1 MKTKIIISILAA
13 AVLSAC
19 SSTAGSK
26 CCKPKKDI
34 ALQMYSLRDDFRKDY
49 EGTLKDMGKMGY
61 TAVEIAGFDGN
72 TFKFYGKTPEDF
84 KKDIESL
91 GMKVISSHAR
101 RPLSQKEIETGDY
114 SESLAWWKK
123 ALDAHKRAGC
133 KYVVD
138 PAQKLNTMQDLKAY
152 AKYFNEIGKLAK
164 TYGISFGYHNHAHE
178 FNKVGNVVPFDYMIQ
193 NTNPEYV
200 FYQMDVYWVVRGQ
213 CSPVEYFVK
222 YPNRF
227 RLLHIKD
234 HKELGHSGMVGFD
247 AIFNNLPKSVE
258 AIVVE
263 VERYNYAPKV
273 SVQKSFDYL
282 NNSDFVPASYPKTR

>member
-1 MKTKIIISILAA
+1 
-13 AVLSAC
+13 
-19 SSTAGSK
+19 
-26 CCKPKKDI
+26 
-34 ALQMYSLRDDFRKDY
+34 MYSLRDDFKKDY

-61 TAVEIAGFDGN
+61 TAVEIAGLDGN

-101 RPLSQKEIETGDY
+101 RALSQKEIETGDY

-123 ALDAHKRAGC
+123 TLDAHKRAGC
-133 KYVVD
+133 KFIVD
-138 PAQKLNTMQDLKAY
+138 PYQKLDNMQELKAY

-178 FNKVGNVVPFDYMIQ
+178 FKKVGDIVPFDYMIQ

-213 CSPVEYFVK
+213 CSPVEYFAK

-263 VERYNYAPKV
+263 VERYNYEPKV

-282 NNSDFVPASYPKTR
+282 NNSDFVPATYPKTR